1 MATLAALAGGGGG
14 NFEDTRVGFPTGDCE
29 VRLIGR
35 ALDKEKSSF
44 KWSEIGL
51 QGLVVARRP
60 INVPEGVDADSMWEA
75 FEVSAPGI
83 TKAIPGWTKASTLG
97 SEYALAIDA
106 RPAYK
111 INMSFGTPYYDQR
124 RQRTV
129 TPKVF
134 KAI

>member
-14 NFEDTRVGFPTGDCE
+14 DFEDTRTGFPVGDCE

-35 ALDKEKSSF
+35 AKDREKSSF
-44 KWSEIGL
+44 KWSDLGI

-60 INVPEGVDADSMWEA
+60 LVIAEGADPNAMWESY
-75 FEVSAPGI
+75 EVSAPGI
-83 TKAIPGWTKASTLG
+83 TKAIPGWTKADNLSA
-97 SEYALAIDA
+97 EYALDINA

-111 INMSFGTPYYDQR
+111 INMALGTPYYDQR
-124 RQRTV
+124 RQRTI

-134 KAI
+134 KAL